1 MTLLLT
7 SIAMV
12 ALLVGGIGI
21 MNIMLVSVAERTR
34 EIGIRMAVGA
44 RESNI
49 LMEFLIESVLLALL
63 GGVLGVVF
71 AGAIVFVVG
80 VISEWPMRLE
90 PAALAV
96 ALTTSSVIGVSF
108 GFLPARR
115 AARLD
120 PIVALGRE

>member
-1 MTLLLT
+1 MLLL
-7 SIAMV
+7 SV
-12 ALLVGGIGI
+12 GGVSLLVGGIGI

>member
-1 MTLLLT
+1 VGAV
-7 SIAMV
+7 S
-12 ALLVGGIGI
+12 LLVGGIGI

-71 AGAIVFVVG
+71 AAIVVFAVG
-80 VISEWPMRLE
+80 VVSQWPMRLE

-96 ALTTSSVIGVSF
+96 ALTTSSVIGIAF

>member
-1 MTLLLT
+1 
-7 SIAMV
+7 
-12 ALLVGGIGI
+12 
-21 MNIMLVSVAERTR
+21 MLVSVAERTR

-49 LMEFLIESVLLALL
+49 LMEFLIEAVLLALL
-63 GGVLGVVF
+63 GGILGVVV
-71 AGAIVFVVG
+71 AAVIVYAVAAI
-80 VISEWPMRLE
+80 SQWPMRLE

-96 ALTTSSVIGVSF
+96 ALTTSSVIGVVF

>member
-1 MTLLLT
+1 
-7 SIAMV
+7 
-12 ALLVGGIGI
+12 